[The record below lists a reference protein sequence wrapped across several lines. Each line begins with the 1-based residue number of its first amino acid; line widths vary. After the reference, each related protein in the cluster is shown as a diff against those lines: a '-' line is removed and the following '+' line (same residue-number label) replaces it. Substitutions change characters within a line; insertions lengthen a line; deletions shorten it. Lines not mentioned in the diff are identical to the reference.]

1 LVFSNPGARKNKTP
15 RHLTKRVSSIT
26 IETTTPKGN
35 KMNYEFLFTMWECIG
50 CRLLYN
56 DEQDKCTNCKN
67 KCEPIK
73 IKGVRA

>member
-1 LVFSNPGARKNKTP
+1 
-15 RHLTKRVSSIT
+15 
-26 IETTTPKGN
+26 
-35 KMNYEFLFTMWECIG
+35 MNYEFLFTMWECIG

-56 DEQDKCTNCKN
+56 NEQDKCTNCKN

>member
-1 LVFSNPGARKNKTP
+1 MEFKAAEILDKNSFTDNN
-15 RHLTKRVSSIT
+15 RN
-26 IETTTPKGN
+26 TTPKGN

-56 DEQDKCTNCKN
+56 DEQDRCTNCKN